1 MISPWHISSL
11 SRMTQISAKR
21 DALAYNDSPVRKKE
35 KWSMH
40 LMLQLSERLERRRDW
55 RDGETGF
62 CLDSFAALMEPES
75 IECLGT
81 TENK

>member
-1 MISPWHISSL
+1 MEHASNAPAFRETGRW
-11 SRMTQISAKR
+11 
-21 DALAYNDSPVRKKE
+21 
-35 KWSMH
+35 
-40 LMLQLSERLERRRDW
+40 RDW

-62 CLDSFAALMEPES
+62 CLDSFAALMESES